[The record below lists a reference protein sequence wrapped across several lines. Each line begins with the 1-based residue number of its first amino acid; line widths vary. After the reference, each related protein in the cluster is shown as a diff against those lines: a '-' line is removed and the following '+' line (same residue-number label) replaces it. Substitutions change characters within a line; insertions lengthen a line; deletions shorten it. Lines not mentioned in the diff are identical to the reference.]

1 MQQDF
6 AFAASSPERV
16 AAFLESFYEIAVV
29 EKRADDFY
37 LFAALPGTPEFTVDA
52 WILDGGI
59 RSSRSGHYFSFLG
72 AFLEAM
78 TGEFGRVAV
87 SDSWATDGPIEQ
99 APVDLEKRLLAAGVF
114 EMCVNTRFLLGDE
127 GPAGV
132 AAKLAY
138 ALHNDALAALE
149 GRPIDMARSF
159 AELEALAPRVGA
171 DYLAHFRR
179 VVTDP
184 TTTRRKP

>member
-6 AFAASSPERV
+6 AFTAPSLERV
-16 AAFLESFYEIAVV
+16 AAFLESFVDIAAI

-37 LFAALPGTPEFTVDA
+37 LFTALPGAPEFTVDA
-52 WILDGGI
+52 WLLDGGI
-59 RSSRSGHYFSFLG
+59 RSSRSGHYFAFVG
-72 AFLEAM
+72 AFLEAI
-78 TGEFGRVAV
+78 TGEFGPVTVVDTPDVA
-87 SDSWATDGPIEQ
+87 GPI
-99 APVDLEKRLLAAGVF
+99 AAGPIDFEKRLLAAGLF
-114 EMCVNTRFLLGDE
+114 ELCVNTRFLLGDE

-132 AAKLAY
+132 AAKFAY

-149 GRPIDMARSF
+149 GRPIDLARSF
-159 AELEALAPRVGA
+159 AELESLAPRVGV

-184 TTTRRKP
+184 TTTRRRP